1 MTMTMEAFEEFL
13 RSQGVDDALL
23 AEVKAFREE
32 YPREMEDR
40 IGTLNYKFYGG
51 EVWTQAILALLEGYG
66 EKCPV

>member
-32 YPREMEDR
+32 YPGRWKT
-40 IGTLNYKFYGG
+40 GLG
-51 EVWTQAILALLEGYG
+51 L
-66 EKCPV
+66 